1 MGKKLLMVA
10 CVLTAFTFGLVSAAN
25 AVPITI
31 TASGPGS
38 SSPSLAAN
46 LTFAINYGGGLPG
59 DAQTINYVIFNLR
72 TPGHDTNAYFLNDAA
87 VVPNLYGI
95 SSSFDTTKIASGILT
110 VNFGPLYF
118 DSGESFTFTV
128 SINELCAGC
137 TSAIPPVNPN
147 SGGAIGFNAIG
158 VTADIAGLSS
168 YSAAFS
174 QVDLTTGRAIVNPV
188 PEPGTLLLLGT
199 GLLGVGAGGWLR
211 RRRP

>member
-1 MGKKLLMVA
+1 
-10 CVLTAFTFGLVSAAN
+10 
-25 AVPITI
+25 
-31 TASGPGS
+31 
-38 SSPSLAAN
+38 
-46 LTFAINYGGGLPG
+46 LPG

-147 SGGAIGFNAIG
+147 SGGAIGFNTVG
-158 VTADIAGLSS
+158 VTADIAGLSAHS
-168 YSAAFS
+168 GAFS
-174 QVDLTTGRAIVNPV
+174 LYNSTTGGATINPV
-188 PEPGTLLLLGT
+188 PEPGTLLLLGS
-199 GLLGVGAGGWLR
+199 GLVGVGAGGWFR
-211 RRRP
+211 RRRK